1 MIALY
6 GLSFVVAFV
15 ALALWFALKRELAE
29 KYFSRLMFLA
39 LILYSM
45 SMVTVHA
52 PMVYK
57 FQTVFRDMLFLGHGP
72 PACVLSNS
80 IIGRSE
86 EYFKPFCRQRYHT
99 Q

>member
-6 GLSFVVAFV
+6 GLSFAVAFV

-45 SMVTVHA
+45 SMVTAAA

-57 FQTVFRDMLFLGHGP
+57 FQTVFRDMLFAELC
-72 PACVLSNS
+72 ANL
-80 IIGRSE
+80 IKLRI
-86 EYFKPFCRQRYHT
+86 FT
-99 Q
+99 TT